1 MRLASIWRSAH
12 QVGVIC
18 VFAVGAWLIFHGA
31 SLLQSVVYA
40 IQQYVATALPV
51 DVHVLWSHLVQSLK
65 FARCF

>member
-40 IQQYVATALPV
+40 IRQFCPSVIATRAHCV
-51 DVHVLWSHLVQSLK
+51 ET
-65 FARCF
+65 AEE